1 MTNNLNIAIA
11 SDPQEPLM
19 QKHSKKILKNKLKND
34 VINFDELEQSYKED
48 VIERI
53 SPTWFNLYLFTP
65 DKIQPFF
72 DYTGTGFENYIRSN
86 EWHPGEP
93 KEIFNK
99 LKYLNREK
107 TYNKITQTIGN
118 NWKDKTIVDFG
129 AGFGIHS
136 WLLADLF
143 KEVIAVD
150 VLALDLLIALQ
161 MHKRLGVRS
170 NVKFYLGDIVTC
182 FDEIITNHKPDFLM
196 FQIGYGF
203 HHIKSKYEAKAL
215 WNELNSESFN
225 LAKSISDKCQIPF
238 FYS

>member
-1 MTNNLNIAIA
+1 MTNNLNITIA
-11 SDPQEPLM
+11 SDPQEELM
-19 QKHSKKILKNKLKND
+19 QKYNKKILKNKLKND
-34 VINFDELEQSYKED
+34 VINFEELEQSYKED
-48 VIERI
+48 VFERI
-53 SPTWFNLYLFTP
+53 SPDWFNNYIFKE

-93 KEIFNK
+93 KEILNK
-99 LKYLNREK
+99 LRYLHRED
-107 TYNKITQTIGN
+107 TYNKITQAIGN
-118 NWKDKTIVDFG
+118 DWKDKTIVDFG

-136 WLLADLF
+136 WLLTDLF
-143 KEVIAVD
+143 KEVIAVE
-150 VLALDLLIALQ
+150 VMVLDLLIALQ

-203 HHIKSKYEAKAL
+203 HHIKSKYEAEYR
-215 WNELNSESFN
+215 WSEINSESYN
-225 LAKSISDKCQIPF
+225 LAKSISDKYQIPF
-238 FYS
+238 LYR